1 MARFLSPDSKFY
13 SALSLAA
20 DLVIINVLF
29 VVSCFPVFTVGL
41 SARTAHQVIGQMVR
55 EEGSR
60 PARTFIRNLLSR
72 PVPAFAWGIIALALV
87 ALGLYELVVFNRAG
101 LSTGLRIALTASL
114 LSGLL
119 LFTGITQ
126 WFFHLEGRA
135 AEVHTAEVHAAA
147 PQAPEATFS
156 QRFTQSVQ
164 FCFGRFGQTAMA
176 VLPWV
181 ALVGLPL
188 VAPSGLGMV
197 VFFYLVI
204 GPALA
209 IYLSELALHWHE
221 IN

>member
-60 PARTFIRNLLSR
+60 PARTFIRNLMSR
-72 PVPAFAWGIIALALV
+72 PVPAFAWGIIALTLV

-135 AEVHTAEVHAAA
+135 AEVHAAA
-147 PQAPEATFS
+147 PQAPEVTFS

-164 FCFGRFGQTAMA
+164 SCFGRIGQTAMA